1 MTDNK
6 NNTNKRSILMANLT
20 QEQYEKLK
28 PYEKHLINAYRSSYV
43 HMSGADFVK
52 VSKIYDEVFE
62 SPLTNKQK
70 GCNTCRLN
78 ALRKLGELYVNY
90 NKPEEEKEEEKK
102 KTPRKKKL
110 SEE

>member
-1 MTDNK
+1 
-6 NNTNKRSILMANLT
+6 MANLT

-28 PYEKHLINAYRSSYV
+28 PYEKQLMNAYRNSYV
-43 HMSGADFVK
+43 HMSGADFEK
-52 VSKIYDEVFE
+52 VTKIYDEVFQ
-62 SPLTNKQK
+62 PLNNRQR

-78 ALRKLGELYVNY
+78 ALRKLGELYANY

-110 SEE
+110 NEE